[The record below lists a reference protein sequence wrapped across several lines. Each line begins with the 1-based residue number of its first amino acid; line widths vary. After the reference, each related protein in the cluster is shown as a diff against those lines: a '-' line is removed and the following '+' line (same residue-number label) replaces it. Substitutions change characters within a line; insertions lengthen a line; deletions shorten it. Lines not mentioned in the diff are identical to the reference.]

1 MGNAVKGFREVK
13 RQNYKNVSRAIIGDV
28 IFSLQRE
35 DVAVKVLKPDAT
47 LQSSNDF
54 VKEVQNMVELASKQ
68 KCLFIIELRG
78 VSKGIFLLL
87 LIPMCKILMATTGKS
102 TNIEQLYLRSRKDAR
117 CIDWEQSLSTQPSQG
132 SVGLERALAQPS
144 WGTARSLRNVESGQ
158 QLVFNSGTSP
168 IERVLFPRV

>member
-1 MGNAVKGFREVK
+1 MENAVKGFREVK

-78 VSKGIFLLL
+78 VR
-87 LIPMCKILMATTGKS
+87 MCKILMATTGKS
-102 TNIEQLYLRSRKDAR
+102 TIIEQLYLRSRKDAR
-117 CIDWEQSLSTQPSQG
+117 CID
-132 SVGLERALAQPS
+132 
-144 WGTARSLRNVESGQ
+144 
-158 QLVFNSGTSP
+158 
-168 IERVLFPRV
+168 

>member
-1 MGNAVKGFREVK
+1 MTIYQRINYSISNVRVNIRNFLKFIKNYFMENAVKGFREVK

-78 VSKGIFLLL
+78 VR
-87 LIPMCKILMATTGKS
+87 MCKILMATTGKS
-102 TNIEQLYLRSRKDAR
+102 TIIEQLYLRSRKDAR
-117 CIDWEQSLSTQPSQG
+117 CID
-132 SVGLERALAQPS
+132 
-144 WGTARSLRNVESGQ
+144 
-158 QLVFNSGTSP
+158 
-168 IERVLFPRV
+168 

>member
-1 MGNAVKGFREVK
+1 MTIYQRINYTVSNVRVNIRHFLKFIKNYFMGNAVKGFREVK
-13 RQNYKNVSRAIIGDV
+13 RQNYKNVSRAIVGDV

-35 DVAVKVLKPDAT
+35 DVAVKVLKPNAT

-87 LIPMCKILMATTGKS
+87 LIPMCKILMATMGKL

-117 CIDWEQSLSTQPSQG
+117 CIE
-132 SVGLERALAQPS
+132 
-144 WGTARSLRNVESGQ
+144 
-158 QLVFNSGTSP
+158 
-168 IERVLFPRV
+168 